1 MKVGIV
7 SGNVVSTINFPFF
20 DEKKL
25 MICDVLDGSGA
36 RTGSYTIAVD
46 RVGAGV
52 GETVLI
58 MDEGNSA
65 RQMFGLDTGPVRA
78 VIVGIVDD
86 VELYLPPEPADNG

>member
-1 MKVGIV
+1 MKVGVV

-20 DEKKL
+20 DGKKL
-25 MICDVLDGSGA
+25 MICDLVNADGSTSG
-36 RTGSYTIAVD
+36 YTIAVD

-65 RQMFGLDTGPVRA
+65 RQMFNLDTGPVRA
-78 VIVGIVDD
+78 VIVGIVDQVD
-86 VELYLPPEPADNG
+86 LNLPPSVVDKD